1 MAARALTPSR
11 ALHRPRH
18 VDLRAVL
25 GLFILLVA
33 TVGAVVAWSGA
44 TNSRAVLSAT
54 RDLPAGATLTSA
66 DLSVVRLHADAAVDA
81 VALSASG
88 EDQLIGRS
96 LAGPAYAHQVL
107 VRAQISPSPALAPG
121 QVAFSIPVSADS
133 AVGGRLQAGETVRV
147 YVTTAKGTP
156 AAKTAVVVE
165 QATVLDVGYDPQLS
179 AVGTTGSAQDSTGSV
194 TPSAVRS
201 LTLRVTPQQA
211 QALAFARWNGALD
224 VALLPPAASATS

>member
-1 MAARALTPSR
+1 MAARTLTPSR
-11 ALHRPRH
+11 ALHRPH
-18 VDLRAVL
+18 HIDLRAVL

-33 TVGAVVAWSGA
+33 TVGAVAAWSGA
-44 TNSRAVLSAT
+44 TSSRAVLSVT

-81 VALSASG
+81 VALPAST
-88 EDQLIGRS
+88 EDQLIGRA

-107 VRAQISPSPALAPG
+107 VRAQISSSQALPPG

-133 AVGGRLQAGETVRV
+133 AVGGRLQAGDALRV

-165 QATVLDVGYDPQLS
+165 QATVLNVGYDPQLS
-179 AVGTTGSAQDSTGSV
+179 TVGAAGSASDSAGSAP
-194 TPSAVRS
+194 PSAVRS

-211 QALAFARWNGALD
+211 QALAFARWNGSLD
-224 VALLPPAASATS
+224 VALLPPNPSAPS

>member
-44 TNSRAVLSAT
+44 TNSRAVLSST
-54 RDLPAGATLTSA
+54 RDLPAGTTLTSA

-81 VALSASG
+81 VALPAGS
-88 EDQLIGRS
+88 EDQLIGRT
-96 LAGPAYAHQVL
+96 LAGPAYANQVL
-107 VRAQISPSPALAPG
+107 VRAQISSSPALAPG
-121 QVAFSIPVSADS
+121 QVALSIPVSADS
-133 AVGGRLQAGETVRV
+133 AVGGRLQAGDNVRV
-147 YVTTAKGTP
+147 FVTTAKGTP
-156 AAKTAVVVE
+156 AAKTTVVVE
-165 QATVLDVGYDPQLS
+165 QATVLDVGYDPQVS
-179 AVGTTGSAQDSTGSV
+179 TVGAAGSASDGAGSTP
-194 TPSAVRS
+194 PSAVRS
-201 LTLRVTPQQA
+201 LTLRVTLQQA

-224 VALLPPAASATS
+224 VALLPPASSATS